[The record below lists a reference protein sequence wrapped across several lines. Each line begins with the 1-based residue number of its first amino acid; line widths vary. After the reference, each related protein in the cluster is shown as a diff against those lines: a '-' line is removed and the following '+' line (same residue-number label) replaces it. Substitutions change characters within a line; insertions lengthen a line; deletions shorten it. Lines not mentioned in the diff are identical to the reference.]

1 MNQSSLSRVTR
12 IVGIIGSFLAILVYF
27 LPYVTFT
34 PQLATELSLLDSS
47 IKPEMAVIDI
57 FQNGTG
63 AVVGWTGTILLL
75 ANAIMLYFR
84 RQIWLEGLSL
94 LFLIIPLFLIGA
106 AGENL
111 YSVAGHGIAYMI
123 NILALIVLTPCFL
136 TDYFV
141 WASNLK
147 KPGKICI
154 VGIVLLVIENVLMF
168 VSSGS
173 GIFGLF
179 VLVPISLYCIF
190 SGLIGLAY
198 RKKRDSAN
206 MDVHEDDNSIIYQD
220 PEKYNDSPDNFQN
233 SSVKNRKWMIWGAIA
248 IGIAAILLILWFVW
262 LKPKYDENK
271 AQQAYV
277 YTWSADIYDTP
288 DEENA
293 HILGRLEFGSPVY
306 VVKQDNK
313 TGWARVNYETET
325 GTLQSGYVHVNDI
338 ADFNHFRALEK
349 AGFTKPYLQSAIQS
363 SGQRKAVMDYFLW
376 NDSDSIK
383 TVSESADGVCALSA
397 LIDGVET
404 IAFIVGKKNEPDEVV
419 IYTVDSNDVPSLY
432 SKDKMPEDAIS
443 ISQITGSIKDI
454 RLSLTSTNE
463 NKSETTIIADN
474 ENKDDISSYSDEPES
489 DNNTRTYHGTI
500 NNKYAIEMTLT
511 SDGSIH
517 YSGEYFYTKNKAPIQ
532 LRGKLTDVAGHL
544 VLEEYV
550 GMNMTGKFEGTIS
563 RGGYSGTWTSADGKT
578 SYPFNVSIK

>member
-1 MNQSSLSRVTR
+1 MTR
-12 IVGIIGSFLAILVYF
+12 IVGIIASLLAILVYF

-34 PQLATELSLLDSS
+34 SQQAYELSLFDSN

-75 ANAIMLYFR
+75 INAIMLYFR
-84 RQIWLEGLSL
+84 RQVWLEGLCL

-111 YSVAGHGIAYMI
+111 FSVAGHGIAYQI
-123 NILALIVLTPCFL
+123 NILSLIVLTPCFFV
-136 TDYFV
+136 DYFV

-147 KPGKICI
+147 KPGRNCI
-154 VGIVLLVIENVLMF
+154 VGIVLLVIEIVLMSVF
-168 VSSGS
+168 LGLGV
-173 GIFGLF
+173 FGLF
-179 VLVPISLYCIF
+179 VFVPISIYCIF
-190 SGLIGLAY
+190 SGLIGLAC
-198 RKKRDSAN
+198 RKKRNSAN
-206 MDVHEDDNSIIYQD
+206 MDVKEDDNSIIDQC
-220 PEKYNDSPDNFQN
+220 PAETYNDSPDNFRN
-233 SSVKNRKWMIWGAIA
+233 SSAKNRKWMMFGAIA
-248 IGIAAILLILWFVW
+248 LGLTAILLTLWFVW
-262 LKPKYDENK
+262 LKPKYDENR

-277 YTWSADIYDTP
+277 YTWGADIFDSP

-293 HILGRLEFGSPVY
+293 RILGRLEFGSPVY

-325 GTLQSGYVHVNDI
+325 GVLQSGYVHVSDV

-349 AGFTKPYLQSAIQS
+349 AGFAKPYLQSAIQS

-376 NDSDSIK
+376 NSSDSIK
-383 TVSESADGVCALSA
+383 TISESADGVCAIAA
-397 LIDGVET
+397 LIDGDET
-404 IAFIVGKKNEPDEVV
+404 IAFIVGKKDEPDEVV
-419 IYTVDSNDVPSLY
+419 VYTVDSNDVPSLY
-432 SKDKMPEDAIS
+432 SRDKVPEGAVS

-454 RLSLTSTNE
+454 HLSFTSAKE

-474 ENKDDISSYSDEPES
+474 ETRDDSSSYSDEPES
-489 DNNTRTYHGTI
+489 ENNTRTYHGTI

-511 SDGSIH
+511 SDGSVY
-517 YSGEYFYTKNKAPIQ
+517 YSGEYFYTKSKSPIQ
-532 LRGKLTDVAGHL
+532 LRGKLTDGSGYL
-544 VLEEYV
+544 VLEEFV

>member
-1 MNQSSLSRVTR
+1 MNQSPLLRMTR
-12 IVGIIGSFLAILVYF
+12 IVGIIGSLLAILVYF

-34 PQLATELSLLDSS
+34 PQMTTELSLFDSN

-57 FQNGTG
+57 FHNGTG
-63 AVVGWTGTILLL
+63 AVVGWTGTVLLL
-75 ANAIMLYFR
+75 GNAAMLYFR
-84 RQIWLEGLSL
+84 RQVWLEGLSL
-94 LFLIIPLFLIGA
+94 LFLIIPLFLIRA

-111 YSVAGHGIAYMI
+111 YSVAGHGIAYLM

-136 TDYFV
+136 VDYFV

-147 KPGKICI
+147 KPGRICI
-154 VGIVLLVIENVLMF
+154 VGIALLVVENILMS
-168 VSSGS
+168 VSSGL

-179 VLVPISLYCIF
+179 VLIPLSIYYIF
-190 SGLIGLAY
+190 AGLIGLAC
-198 RKKRDSAN
+198 KKRKAAKTDIK
-206 MDVHEDDNSIIYQD
+206 EDGNSMINQGQ
-220 PEKYNDSPDNFQN
+220 ENYNDSQDNNQN
-233 SSVKNRKWMIWGAIA
+233 SPYQNRKWIIWGAIA
-248 IGIAAILLILWFVW
+248 LGIIALLLILWFVW

-277 YTWSADIYDTP
+277 YTWSTDIFDSP

-293 HILGRLEFGSPVY
+293 NILGRLEFGSPVY

-313 TGWARVNYETET
+313 TGWAQVNYETEA
-325 GTLQSGYVHVNDI
+325 GVSQNGYVHVNDI
-338 ADFNHFRALEK
+338 ADFNHFKALER
-349 AGFTKPYLQSAIQS
+349 AGLTKPYLQSAIQS

-376 NDSDSIK
+376 NSSDSIK
-383 TVSESADGVCALSA
+383 TVSESADGVCALA
-397 LIDGVET
+397 GLIDGVET

-432 SKDKMPEDAIS
+432 SKDKMPEDAVS
-443 ISQITGSIKDI
+443 IGQITGSIKDI
-454 RLSLTSTNE
+454 RLSLTSANE
-463 NKSETTIIADN
+463 NKRETTIIDDS
-474 ENKDDISSYSDEPES
+474 ENRDDTSSYTDEPES
-489 DNNTRTYHGTI
+489 ANNTRTFHGAI

-511 SDGSIH
+511 TDGSIH
-517 YSGEYFYTKNKAPIQ
+517 YSGEYFYTKNKTPIQ
-532 LRGKLTDVAGHL
+532 LRGKLTDGSAHL